1 MTPEEKLIQ
10 AIFGDKSKSLKDTSL
25 YLPAGT
31 EGKVIDVVVLDSK
44 KGDNLL
50 AGVRQKIKVYVAQ
63 TRKIEV
69 GDKLAAKH
77 GNKGIISIVV
87 PEEDMPYTEDG
98 VSVDIVLNPLGV
110 ISRMNMGQV
119 FETQLGLI
127 AKTLGVKFAVPTFA
141 EFGQKEVKDLA
152 RKAGLSDDLRLKLYD
167 GRTGEEFASKITVG
181 YMHMM
186 KLNHMVEDKIHAR
199 SVGPY
204 ALITQ
209 QPL

>member
-1 MTPEEKLIQ
+1 
-10 AIFGDKSKSLKDTSL
+10 
-25 YLPAGT
+25 
-31 EGKVIDVVVLDSK
+31 
-44 KGDNLL
+44 
-50 AGVRQKIKVYVAQ
+50 
-63 TRKIEV
+63 
-69 GDKLAAKH
+69 
-77 GNKGIISIVV
+77 
-87 PEEDMPYTEDG
+87 
-98 VSVDIVLNPLGV
+98 
-110 ISRMNMGQV
+110 MNMGQV

-141 EFGQKEVKDLA
+141 EFGQEQVKELA
-152 RKAGLSDDLRLKLYD
+152 KKAGLADDLRLQLYD
-167 GRTGEEFASKITVG
+167 GRTGEAFPNKITVG

>member
-1 MTPEEKLIQ
+1 
-10 AIFGDKSKSLKDTSL
+10 
-25 YLPAGT
+25 
-31 EGKVIDVVVLDSK
+31 
-44 KGDNLL
+44 
-50 AGVRQKIKVYVAQ
+50 
-63 TRKIEV
+63 
-69 GDKLAAKH
+69 
-77 GNKGIISIVV
+77 
-87 PEEDMPYTEDG
+87 
-98 VSVDIVLNPLGV
+98 
-110 ISRMNMGQV
+110 MNMGQV

-141 EFGQKEVKDLA
+141 EFGQEQVKELA
-152 RKAGLSDDLRLKLYD
+152 KKAGLADDWRLQLYD
-167 GRTGEEFASKITVG
+167 GRTGEAFPNKITVG